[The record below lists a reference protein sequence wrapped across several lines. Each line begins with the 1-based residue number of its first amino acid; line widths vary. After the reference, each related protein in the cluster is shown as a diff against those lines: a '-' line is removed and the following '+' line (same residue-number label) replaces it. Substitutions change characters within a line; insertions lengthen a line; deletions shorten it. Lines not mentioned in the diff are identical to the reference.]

1 MDWHS
6 LGIETAQSME
16 WHSVGIKTPQGMEW
30 YNMANVLIVKKS
42 SSVTVK
48 KSDTT
53 VPSKRLVV
61 QEIPVTLS
69 DETISVLLDQVEEI
83 NVTL

>member
-1 MDWHS
+1 
-6 LGIETAQSME
+6 
-16 WHSVGIKTPQGMEW
+16 
-30 YNMANVLIVKKS
+30 MANVLIVKKS

-69 DETISVLLDQVEEI
+69 DENISVLLDQVEEI

>member
-1 MDWHS
+1 
-6 LGIETAQSME
+6 ME

-69 DETISVLLDQVEEI
+69 DESISVLLDQVEEI

>member
-1 MDWHS
+1 
-6 LGIETAQSME
+6 
-16 WHSVGIKTPQGMEW
+16 MEW
-30 YNMANVLIVKKS
+30 YNMANILVKKS
-42 SSVTVK
+42 TVIIIK

-69 DETISVLLDQVEEI
+69 DESISVTLDQVEEI
-83 NVTL
+83 TI